1 MQNANLLLTA
11 CLAIVSVADVMAQS
25 KKQNV
30 LFIICDDLRPELG
43 CYGQKQI
50 KSPNIDHWAAQSV
63 LFNRAY
69 CNIAVSGASR
79 ASLLTGLRPT
89 KNLLQAWNTR
99 TDVDVPDAVTIQKCF
114 RDAGYI
120 TIANGKI
127 YHHQDEAS
135 MKYWD
140 DVMPLGGKLGFNAK
154 TERNR

>member
-1 MQNANLLLTA
+1 MTKIYMNMQNANLLLTA

-79 ASLLTGLRPT
+79 ASLMSLTQLPYRNVLET
-89 KNLLQAWNTR
+89 
-99 TDVDVPDAVTIQKCF
+99 PDI
-114 RDAGYI
+114 
-120 TIANGKI
+120 
-127 YHHQDEAS
+127 
-135 MKYWD
+135 
-140 DVMPLGGKLGFNAK
+140 
-154 TERNR
+154 